1 MTQIIILIVRKH
13 AGEVDWILPILNES
27 RKNTRII
34 TIFNSCDA
42 YQSLCQN
49 NDLFLLWKKINSKFV
64 VEKKSDNF
72 LYKILFKFFVNIG
85 QKKISNF
92 FLEKIYSL
100 NFLKKKLNINLHDIK
115 FIFLTYNN
123 FSYWPNILKK
133 KHNSSIIRFPEA
145 QNILNYISKSRT
157 LASINFYKRLL
168 SDIILLSTN
177 SNFLRNSFPLT
188 AKVIFCGIP
197 KYQSDWIKNF
207 KIKKISTTNN
217 IKNIAVATRPVFKGS
232 DAKYFFSPESF
243 DYIIKSIV
251 TTAKKIGNIRLVFKL
266 HPSHNRDERDK
277 IIKICDS
284 HSFDNFLF
292 SSEHLI
298 KLAQKSDICLSM
310 YSSAALDFL
319 AAKKPVVEFWL
330 RNVDNL
336 DLIKDQNTWSTVYS
350 KLNLVHSVDSKE
362 MLEKKI
368 KYLLKNPNI
377 SKAHLNN
384 FFKITDNKLKNRE
397 ILKKIYNFNNNI
409 I

>member
-1 MTQIIILIVRKH
+1 MVKIIILIVRKH

-27 RKNTRII
+27 SKKIKII
-34 TIFNSCDA
+34 TIFNSPAA
-42 YQSLCQN
+42 YKSLCQN
-49 NDLFLLWKKINSKFV
+49 NDLFILWKKINSQFFI
-64 VEKKSDNF
+64 EKKKDNF
-72 LYKILFKFFVNIG
+72 VYKILFKFFAKIK

-92 FLEKIYSL
+92 FIKKIYSL
-100 NFLKKKLNINLHDIK
+100 NFLKKKLNINLHEVK

-133 KHNSSIIRFPEA
+133 IHNSKIIRFPES
-145 QNILNYISKSRT
+145 QHVWNYNSKINNAKSR
-157 LASINFYKRLL
+157 IFFYNRLFA
-168 SDIILLSTN
+168 DIVLLPTN
-177 SNFLRNSFPLT
+177 SDFLRNSFFLN
-188 AKVIFCGIP
+188 AKIIFCGIP
-197 KYQSDWIKNF
+197 KYQSDWIKNLE
-207 KIKKISTTNN
+207 IKKISKKNK
-217 IKNIAVATRPVFKGS
+217 IKNMVVATRPAFKGS
-232 DAKYFFSPESF
+232 GTKDYFSESSY
-243 DYIIKSIV
+243 DYIIRSIV
-251 TTAKKIGNIRLVFKL
+251 TTAKTMGNIRLVFKL
-266 HPSHNRDERDK
+266 HPNRDERDK
-277 IIKICDS
+277 IIKICVS

-310 YSSAALDFL
+310 YSSAILDFL

-336 DLIKDQNTWSTVYS
+336 DMIKDQNTWSTVYS

-368 KYLLKNPNI
+368 KYLLKNPNL

-384 FFKITDNKLKNRE
+384 FFKITNNNLKNSQ

>member
-1 MTQIIILIVRKH
+1 MTKIIILIVRKH
-13 AGEVDWILPILNES
+13 AGEVDWILPVLNES
-27 RKNTRII
+27 SKNTRII
-34 TIFNSCDA
+34 TIFNSRDA
-42 YQSLCQN
+42 YKSLCQN
-49 NDLFLLWKKINSKFV
+49 NDLFLLWKKINSKFF

-72 LYKILFKFFVNIG
+72 VNKMLFKFFVNIG

-92 FLEKIYSL
+92 FLKNIYSL
-100 NFLKKKLNINLHDIK
+100 NFLKKKLHINFHDIK

-133 KHNSSIIRFPEA
+133 IYNTTIIRFPEA
-145 QNILNYISKSRT
+145 QHIWNYNSKNNNFINR
-157 LASINFYKRLL
+157 NFYKRLL

-177 SNFLRNSFPLT
+177 SNFLRNSFSLT

-207 KIKKISTTNN
+207 EIKKISKKNK
-217 IKNIAVATRPVFKGS
+217 IKNIVVATRPAFKGS
-232 DAKYFFSPESF
+232 GTKDYFSESSY
-243 DYIIKSIV
+243 DYIIRSIV
-251 TTAKKIGNIRLVFKL
+251 TTAKTMGNIRLVFKL
-266 HPSHNRDERDK
+266 HPNRDERNK
-277 IIKICDS
+277 IVKICDS

-310 YSSAALDFL
+310 YSSAILDFL

-336 DLIKDQNTWSTVYS
+336 DMIKDQNTWSTVYS

-368 KYLLKNPNI
+368 KYLLKNPNL

-384 FFKITDNKLKNRE
+384 FFKITHNNLKNRK